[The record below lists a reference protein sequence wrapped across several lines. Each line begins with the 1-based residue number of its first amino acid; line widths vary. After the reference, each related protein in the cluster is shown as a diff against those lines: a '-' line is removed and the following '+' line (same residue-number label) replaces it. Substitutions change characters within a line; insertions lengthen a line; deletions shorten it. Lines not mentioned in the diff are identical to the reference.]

1 MIDLLAASGADF
13 ASDLVNR
20 TSNTMRVQQ
29 VLQLSL
35 TPVFLLAAIGAVM
48 NTMTQRLIWI
58 ATRIEAIEEAAE
70 LGEAGRRPEE
80 LPILER
86 RRVYAQGAVMFCTA
100 SALAICIVIGLL
112 FVSAFIETQIGTL
125 TAVAWIT
132 TMGLMVAGLV
142 LFLLETRLAT
152 GSAKDR
158 RLRSREI
165 MRRKAERAAEEDN
178 SGASL

>member
-1 MIDLLAASGADF
+1 MTIDLLILAGGDF
-13 ASDLVNR
+13 ASDLVDR

-58 ATRIEAIEEAAE
+58 ANRIEAIEDLTET
-70 LGEAGRRPEE
+70 GDAGRKPEE

-86 RRVYAQGAVMFCTA
+86 RRIYAQGAVMFSTA
-100 SALAICIVIGLL
+100 SALAICIVIALL

-125 TAVAWIT
+125 TAIAWIT

-152 GSAKDR
+152 GSARDR
-158 RLRSREI
+158 RRQSR
-165 MRRKAERAAEEDN
+165 KLQSDDK
-178 SGASL
+178 L

>member
-58 ATRIEAIEEAAE
+58 ATRIEAIEEAADV
-70 LGEAGRRPEE
+70 LAFLAAFTG
-80 LPILER
+80 LE
-86 RRVYAQGAVMFCTA
+86 
-100 SALAICIVIGLL
+100 
-112 FVSAFIETQIGTL
+112 IE
-125 TAVAWIT
+125 
-132 TMGLMVAGLV
+132 
-142 LFLLETRLAT
+142 
-152 GSAKDR
+152 K
-158 RLRSREI
+158 
-165 MRRKAERAAEEDN
+165 
-178 SGASL
+178 

>member
-80 LPILER
+80 LLIYR
-86 RRVYAQGAVMFCTA
+86 RIPGIFA
-100 SALAICIVIGLL
+100 
-112 FVSAFIETQIGTL
+112 
-125 TAVAWIT
+125 
-132 TMGLMVAGLV
+132 
-142 LFLLETRLAT
+142 
-152 GSAKDR
+152 
-158 RLRSREI
+158 
-165 MRRKAERAAEEDN
+165 N
-178 SGASL
+178 P

>member
-70 LGEAGRRPEE
+70 LGEA
-80 LPILER
+80 
-86 RRVYAQGAVMFCTA
+86 QGAVMFCTA

-158 RLRSREI
+158 RRRSREI
-165 MRRKAERAAEEDN
+165 MRRKAERAAEED
-178 SGASL
+178 SSDASL

>member
-1 MIDLLAASGADF
+1 
-13 ASDLVNR
+13 
-20 TSNTMRVQQ
+20 MRVQQ

-158 RLRSREI
+158 RRRSREI
-165 MRRKAERAAEEDN
+165 MRRKAERVAEDDN